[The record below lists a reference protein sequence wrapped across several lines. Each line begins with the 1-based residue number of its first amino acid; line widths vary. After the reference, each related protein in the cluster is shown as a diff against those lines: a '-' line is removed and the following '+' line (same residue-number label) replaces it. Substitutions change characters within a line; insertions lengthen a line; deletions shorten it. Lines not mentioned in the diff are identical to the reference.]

1 MATPTDQMLLDRIEA
16 LVRRRTETDRRMS
29 YAWMIIP
36 ILPLAAGIA
45 IVSSFLGILVSTLP
59 KLSTI
64 SQTNAQN
71 TLTPVVGGL
80 LALYGFAVIVF
91 FGVLFLGAV
100 SFYYMIDRRNR
111 HFSRQQLLFS
121 TLHKYLS
128 TKAPQS
134 QSVAQVGFLAEDSSS
149 QEGSR
154 PAGLWAL
161 LFMFVTPII
170 GLILSYC
177 LTQDLHKHDQL
188 QSKFQAA
195 LPPALAEVGYG
206 QQNLPAYKA
215 RGGDPV
221 LFIILSAIT
230 GGLFWVY
237 WYFTLLRDYNG
248 HFADQAR
255 FEDQLLSVL
264 VPPKVEKPCGTC
276 GGAVPSGAK
285 FCPNCGR
292 AQTA

>member
-1 MATPTDQMLLDRIEA
+1 MLLDRIEA

-154 PAGLWAL
+154 PAGLWTL

-221 LFIILSAIT
+221 LFIILSVIT

>member
-1 MATPTDQMLLDRIEA
+1 MATPTDPMLERIEA
-16 LVRRRTETDRRMS
+16 LIRRRTETDRRMS
-29 YAWMIIP
+29 YIWMIIP

-45 IVSSFLGILVSTLP
+45 IVSGFVGILVSTIP
-59 KLSTI
+59 RI
-64 SQTNAQN
+64 SNITQGNAQSI
-71 TLTPVVGGL
+71 LTPIFGGL
-80 LALYGFAVIVF
+80 LALYGLAVIVF

-121 TLHKYLS
+121 TLHQYLAS
-128 TKAPQS
+128 KVPQS
-134 QSVAQVGFLAEDSSS
+134 ESVTQLGFLAEDSSH
-149 QEGSR
+149 QESPR

-161 LFMFVTPII
+161 LFMFVNLII

-177 LTQDLHKHDQL
+177 LTQDLHKHDEL

-195 LPPALAEVGYG
+195 LPPALAEAGYA
-206 QQNLPAYKA
+206 QPNLPAYKP

-221 LFIILSAIT
+221 LFLILSAIT

-237 WYFTLLRDYNG
+237 WYYTLLRDYNA

-255 FEDQLLSVL
+255 FEDQLLGIL
-264 VPPKVEKPCGTC
+264 APPHVTKPCGTC
-276 GGAVPSGAK
+276 GGAVPNGAK
-285 FCPNCGR
+285 FCPNCGK
-292 AQTA
+292 AYTA